1 MSSVKRQH
9 SEALS
14 DSIANDQ
21 TSIAVAFD
29 IKRKHSSHTG
39 GTATNPFDVFGDS
52 KGGVESSNATRLTS
66 AIAEFVYC
74 KGLSFSSVEG
84 DHFYQILK
92 LFCLVS
98 PAYRPPGRKLLL
110 NNLLD
115 LSYENRMNRYLDSLS
130 KEANMYGL
138 LLFGDC
144 GTVHGMPVM
153 NILATGVHEPSAVLA
168 IVDCKLFCFFEFA
181 IEFVTRPFSI
191 LLSFPHFERY
201 KPSRSRKEEGCNLHC
216 LIA

>member
-1 MSSVKRQH
+1 LDEIKSVWDFPGVEKLGSSGGMMSWKCCWCHSTFKGWNATKVLIHVSKFSKTGGQSDIKVCTGRIPKEILELFQTYRNRASGVSSVKRQH

-21 TSIAVAFD
+21 TSMAVAFD
-29 IKRKHSSHTG
+29 IKCQRASHTGG

-74 KGLSFSSVEG
+74 KSLSFSSVEG

-92 LFCLVS
+92 LARLVS
-98 PAYRPPGRKLLL
+98 PSYRPPGRKLLS

-115 LSYENRMNRYLDSLS
+115 LSHEN
-130 KEANMYGL
+130 
-138 LLFGDC
+138 
-144 GTVHGMPVM
+144 
-153 NILATGVHEPSAVLA
+153 
-168 IVDCKLFCFFEFA
+168 
-181 IEFVTRPFSI
+181 
-191 LLSFPHFERY
+191 
-201 KPSRSRKEEGCNLHC
+201 
-216 LIA
+216 